1 MLSGPS
7 QSTPGRTL
15 PDNRIVLRDGGQCV
29 RASGARGIHVQLRFK
44 QVPSQCRVILVG
56 AIPLSPEDGDLR
68 PAEGFVRLGERSD
81 LQGISLNGSGAGHAH
96 VFQRLFLFLGLGRA
110 G

>member
-1 MLSGPS
+1 MDFLA
-7 QSTPGRTL
+7 RCAKA
-15 PDNRIVLRDGGQCV
+15 RLRDPPTHAGC
-29 RASGARGIHVQLRFK
+29 GI
-44 QVPSQCRVILVG
+44 PYYLVG
-56 AIPLSPEDGDLR
+56 AIPRSRQEMQIDLR

-96 VFQRLFLFLGLGRA
+96 VFQRLLVLFGLGGA